1 MSNALTTVDLTQLP
15 STQLGSDEDF
25 AAMSRSTGFL
35 GRLQLYSKNKEVNEG
50 LIPPG
55 QWGIPDGDK
64 KIIKLGPD
72 DRRSAVGQAPQGTRP
87 E

>member
-1 MSNALTTVDLTQLP
+1 MTPLTCSAALTTVDLTQLP

-25 AAMSRSTGFL
+25 AVMSRSTGFL

-55 QWGIPDGDK
+55 QYGIPDEK
-64 KIIKLGPD
+64 VIKLGPTID
-72 DRRSAVGQAPQGTRP
+72 VGQAPQGTRP